1 LYFQQRKQHKLKIFG
16 GEFAAT
22 GKVGVVTAMA
32 APAAVVMVM
41 MMMMFVSFHLWVSLY
56 HLKNIILKHIVRYI
70 LDNKLSSLCMI
81 DDFTLLLKTI
91 RILQHQA
98 LSARRI
104 KQGNYT

>member
-1 LYFQQRKQHKLKIFG
+1 M
-16 GEFAAT
+16 
-22 GKVGVVTAMA
+22 TAMA
-32 APAAVVMVM
+32 APAAVVMV
-41 MMMMFVSFHLWVSLY
+41 MMMFVSFHLWVSLY

-91 RILQHQA
+91 WILQHQA